1 MSSIH
6 PSIHPPP
13 SLLLHC
19 LFILFI
25 LSLSIFSISLQT
37 VCQNPVQFV
46 HLKKIAICLFHLS
59 FLHFFRNCF
68 ESVHLSFITFQFH
81 QLFLFSCRITFIVIS
96 VSLWFLSV
104 FHIYY
109 EVWTTGSQKLWWQ
122 LNVIFVLLSL
132 YFLSY
137 KHKTRGV

>member
-1 MSSIH
+1 MLLIH
-6 PSIHPPP
+6 NLSSIHPPP

-37 VCQNPVQFV
+37 VCQNTVQFV

-59 FLHFFRNCF
+59 FLYFFRNCF

-81 QLFLFSCRITFIVIS
+81 QLFLFSCRITFIVIP
-96 VSLWFLSV
+96 VSLWFLCFSYLLWSMNYWISETVVTVQCNICSSVSV
-104 FHIYY
+104 FL
-109 EVWTTGSQKLWWQ
+109 ELQAQ
-122 LNVIFVLLSL
+122 N
-132 YFLSY
+132 
-137 KHKTRGV
+137 